1 MTKKIVILYTELSGY
16 MLQCF
21 DLAQKHNFQIHVVN
35 YPVNEE
41 APFVFKKNNNI
52 IFYDRNTFLNKT
64 SILEIIFKISPKLIL
79 ISGWIDK
86 IYLEVIKNTPSKFKT
101 VMMIDTPWTSSMKQK
116 MWVN

>member
-41 APFVFKKNNNI
+41 APFVFKKNN
-52 IFYDRNTFLNKT
+52 K
-64 SILEIIFKISPKLIL
+64 
-79 ISGWIDK
+79 
-86 IYLEVIKNTPSKFKT
+86 
-101 VMMIDTPWTSSMKQK
+101 
-116 MWVN
+116 